1 MAKLSNLLS
10 KRIPTILGI
19 LFLVAGL
26 GVGIFIVG
34 QGTGGFLPKA
44 SPESTPK
51 NLKTTNISDSSFT
64 VSFVTDSPTPGY
76 IKYGVDGDKLNSQ
89 TSDDRDQL
97 SGTVGQFTTHH
108 ITLRSLS
115 PSTTYYFA
123 IGTASR
129 EIYTDGG
136 KPYSVTTA
144 PKLGS
149 APEALTIYGSII
161 TKASTPASDSI
172 VYISIDGAS
181 PLSTLVKSSGSWA
194 IPLSTART
202 STLNSY
208 AQISDQTQLSIFVQ
222 GKDASS
228 NATARVLVAKA
239 QPVPTITLGQSE
251 DFLSDDSS
259 PVQPADGATSASST
273 PPSAPPTPDSTS
285 KFSDSQLN
293 PPSESSSSA
302 VASLGITFS
311 NPANEGDEI
320 NSVRP
325 ALQGTAPAKTKLTIV
340 VHSTQEYQ
348 GNVTTDANGNWSFTP
363 PGNLDPGDH
372 TVTVSYTDANGQP
385 VSETRTFKVLAM
397 NTSTNPAFTS
407 TPSATIEPSP
417 SPISSSSARTTNV
430 GSGSAV
436 PESGSTEETLTML
449 VLGLGFMIA
458 GLYAWR
464 KVTVLSLD
472 EGDSHTLG

>member
-1 MAKLSNLLS
+1 MAKLSDLLS

-34 QGTGGFLPKA
+34 QGTGGFSPKA

-51 NLKTTNISDSSFT
+51 NLKTSNISDSSFT
-64 VSFVTDSPTPGY
+64 VSFVTDSATPGY
-76 IKYGVDGDKLNSQ
+76 VKYGTDEKKLQSQ

-97 SGTVGQFTTHH
+97 TGAVGQFTTHH

-129 EIYTDGG
+129 EIYTNEG

-149 APEALTIYGSII
+149 APEALTIYGSVV

-172 VYISIDGAS
+172 VYISVDGAS

-194 IPLSTART
+194 VPLSTART
-202 STLNSY
+202 TTLNSY
-208 AQISDQTQLSIFVQ
+208 AQINDQTQLSILVQ

-228 NATARVLVAKA
+228 NATAKVLVAKA
-239 QPVPTITLGQSE
+239 QPVPTITLGQSL
-251 DFLSDDSS
+251 DFLSESTS
-259 PVQPADGATSASST
+259 PAQPANEAVLPSSISGASPST
-273 PPSAPPTPDSTS
+273 ETAS
-285 KFSDSQLN
+285 KFSASQLN
-293 PPSESSSSA
+293 SASESSPSA
-302 VASLGITFS
+302 TALLGITFS
-311 NPANEGDEI
+311 NPAHEGDEI
-320 NSVRP
+320 NTARP
-325 ALQGTAPAKTKLTIV
+325 ALQGKAPAKTKVTIV
-340 VHSTQEYQ
+340 VHSSQTYQ
-348 GNVTTDANGNWSFTP
+348 GSVTTDANGNWSFTP
-363 PGNLDPGDH
+363 SGNLDPGDH
-372 TVTVSYTDANGQP
+372 NVTVSYTDANGKA
-385 VSETRTFKVLAM
+385 VTETRTFKILAM

-407 TPSATIEPSP
+407 TPSATPTA
-417 SPISSSSARTTNV
+417 SSSTRTTKV
-430 GSGSAV
+430 GTGSAV
-436 PESGSTEETLTML
+436 PKAGSTEETLTML
-449 VLGLGFMIA
+449 VLGFGFMIA

-464 KVTVLSLD
+464 KATALSLD

>member
-1 MAKLSNLLS
+1 MVKLSDLLS

-26 GVGIFIVG
+26 SVGIFIVG

-64 VSFVTDSPTPGY
+64 ISFVTDSATPGY
-76 IKYGVDGDKLNSQ
+76 LKYGTDGNKLNNQ

-129 EIYTDGG
+129 EIYTDNG
-136 KPYSVTTA
+136 KPYNVTTA

-161 TKASTPASDSI
+161 TKASTPANDSI

-194 IPLSTART
+194 VPLSTART
-202 STLNSY
+202 ATLNSY
-208 AQISDQTQLSIFVQ
+208 AQINDQTQLSILVQ

-251 DFLSDDSS
+251 DFLDD
-259 PVQPADGATSASST
+259 PVVPTQLGNETISTSTAELSVLPET
-273 PPSAPPTPDSTS
+273 AS
-285 KFSDSQLN
+285 KFSASQLD
-293 PPSESSSSA
+293 PASESSSSA

-311 NPANEGDEI
+311 NPAHEGDEI
-320 NSVRP
+320 NTVRP
-325 ALQGTAPAKTKLTIV
+325 ALKGKAPAKTKLTIV

-348 GNVTTDANGNWSFTP
+348 GTVTTDANGNWSFTP
-363 PGNLDPGDH
+363 SGNLDPGDH
-372 TVTVSYTDANGQP
+372 TVTVSYTDADGQP
-385 VSETRTFKVLAM
+385 VTETRTFKVLAM
-397 NTSTNPAFTS
+397 NTSTNPSFTS
-407 TPSATIEPSP
+407 TPSAILEPTP
-417 SPISSSSARTTNV
+417 SPISSSSARTTTV

-436 PESGSTEETLTML
+436 PESGNIEETLFML
-449 VLGLGFMIA
+449 VLGFGFMLA

-464 KVTVLSLD
+464 KVTALSLD

>member
-34 QGTGGFLPKA
+34 QGTGGFFPKA

-64 VSFVTDSPTPGY
+64 ISFVTDSATPGY
-76 IKYGVDGDKLNSQ
+76 VKYGTDEKKLKSQ

-97 SGTVGQFTTHH
+97 SGAVGQSTTHH

-129 EIYTDGG
+129 EVYTNDG
-136 KPYSVTTA
+136 KPYTVTTA

-149 APEALTIYGSII
+149 APEALTIYGSVI

-172 VYISIDGAS
+172 VYISVDGAS

-194 IPLSTART
+194 VPLSTART
-202 STLNSY
+202 TTLNSY
-208 AQISDQTQLSIFVQ
+208 AQINDQTQISILVQ

-228 NATARVLVAKA
+228 NATAKVLVAKA
-239 QPVPTITLGQSE
+239 QPVPTITLGQSAN
-251 DFLSDDSS
+251 FLDDSAS
-259 PVQPADGATSASST
+259 LGQSTDGSVSTSSET
-273 PPSAPPTPDSTS
+273 TS
-285 KFSDSQLN
+285 KFSASQLN
-293 PPSESSSSA
+293 SASESSSTA

-320 NSVRP
+320 NTVRP
-325 ALQGTAPAKTKLTIV
+325 ALQGKAPAKTKLTIV
-340 VHSTQEYQ
+340 VHSSQTYE
-348 GNVTTDANGNWSFTP
+348 GSVTTDANGNWSFTP
-363 PGNLDPGDH
+363 SGNLDPGDH
-372 TVTVSYTDANGQP
+372 NVTVSYTDADGKT
-385 VSETRTFKVLAM
+385 VTETRTFKILAM

-407 TPSATIEPSP
+407 TPSATPT
-417 SPISSSSARTTNV
+417 PIASSSTRTTKV
-430 GSGSAV
+430 GTGSAV
-436 PESGSTEETLTML
+436 PKAGSTEETLA
-449 VLGLGFMIA
+449 VLALGFGSMIA

-464 KVTVLSLD
+464 KVTALSLD
-472 EGDSHTLG
+472 EGDSLP